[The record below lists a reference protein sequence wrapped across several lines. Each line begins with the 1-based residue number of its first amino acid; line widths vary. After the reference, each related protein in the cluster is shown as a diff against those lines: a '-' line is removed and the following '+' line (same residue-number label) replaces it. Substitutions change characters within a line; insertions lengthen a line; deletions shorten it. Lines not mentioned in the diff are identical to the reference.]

1 MFNCATLKAA
11 LVKIEMKDPILP
23 KSAVADYLFHFE
35 APPERISFKKQ
46 IKITGWL
53 LHRQGLPTYGIRGI
67 VRGALR
73 RRSIF
78 KARRKRSR
86 PLVAAA
92 YPDLPEAGE
101 SGFLLELELPA
112 GRSEVTIQVRDHE
125 KAWKTILVTHSWA
138 FPLAF
143 LGRIGLSR
151 VEHTLVTFLTELFAR
166 KAKSITA
173 AARSQLLTPIET
185 EPRCNTIKT
194 FTHAAGSAPREIKTV
209 HLFVTS
215 KSNLFIREIAELLC
229 AGFSAAGCE
238 AQLFVDQIPVG
249 KTEESKIQIVVT
261 PHEFFNLFLRYQL
274 PWEEIR
280 LLTSHLFLLGTE
292 QPESE
297 WFYSNLVM
305 APHARAML
313 DIHLSGVAG
322 YRASGV
328 QCFHLPLGYHP
339 SLEKAESLATSERD
353 VDICVLAAMTD
364 RREEFIAAN
373 ADWFAARNCHLRLVP
388 LGFAKT
394 ETTRSYLPAAKRN
407 ALLQRTKILLN
418 VHYSELPYFEWHRT
432 LIGLANRCC
441 MITEPCEGF
450 APLIPGKHLIMAKA
464 DDLITCCEYYLE
476 HEDEREAIAEAAY
489 HFVRERFT
497 QKDNC
502 RAFLQQIE
510 NAFPAENATAHFAFN
525 MGANAE
531 GELKAEPLPD
541 ALAKRISRKPIDLL
555 VSALREDLSNM
566 FRRTNRKSEP
576 IPKKPARTN
585 TADCVEILSEMRR
598 GYAERLDSEERARQ
612 RGDAIFRLLDNRPFD
627 RSAPAISV
635 IITLYNYATYIPECL
650 KSLEDSN
657 TAALPGGIEIVI
669 VNDASSDDSLAK
681 AISAQETSRHPVRI
695 VDKRFNTGL
704 ADARNIG
711 LEVARAPYAFILD
724 ADNMVFPRALEQLYN
739 KIVNDDSAAVYSM
752 LCRFEGDYSQRSGLL
767 SYFDW
772 DPQML
777 VERPYIDAM
786 ALFDRRQLI
795 EIGGYDTGLYKFGW
809 FGWEDYELWLRI
821 AQAKLP
827 VSFLPNVLCLYRH
840 HETSMNLTT
849 NIFDREL
856 VAHLYGKYHVLVGSY
871 PPKNR
876 ILGVDRLRFEDA
888 DRTTKRKRADATCA
902 TPYLPLPTD
911 AREARSR
918 PVSAA
923 DVPCMRKPL
932 PARNGDPG
940 ARGDWCG

>member
-1 MFNCATLKAA
+1 MR
-11 LVKIEMKDPILP
+11 EPIVT
-23 KSAVADYLFHFE
+23 KSAVADYLFHFD
-35 APPERISFKKQ
+35 APLERISFNKQ
-46 IKITGWL
+46 TKITGWL

-67 VRGALR
+67 VRGGLR

-92 YPDLPEAGE
+92 YPDFPEAAD

-125 KAWKTILVTHSWA
+125 KAWQTILVTQIWA

-143 LGRIGLSR
+143 LGRIGLPR
-151 VEHTLVTFLTELFAR
+151 VEHILVISLTELFAR
-166 KAKSITA
+166 KAKSSVTTF
-173 AARSQLLTPIET
+173 ARPELLESSESDPGGS
-185 EPRCNTIKT
+185 IKT
-194 FTHAAGSAPREIKTV
+194 FTPAPGSAQREIKTV

-215 KSNLFIREIAELLC
+215 KSNLFIREIAQLVC
-229 AGFSAAGCE
+229 AGFGAAGCE
-238 AQLFVDQIPVG
+238 AQLFVDQIPAEN
-249 KTEESKIQIVVT
+249 TEEDKIQIVVT
-261 PHEFFNLFLRYQL
+261 PHEFFNLFLSHRL
-274 PWEEIR
+274 PWEKIQR
-280 LLTSHLFLLGTE
+280 LAKHLFLLGTE

-305 APHARAML
+305 APHACAML
-313 DIHLSGVAG
+313 DIHLSGVAA
-322 YRASGV
+322 YRANGV
-328 QCFHLPLGYHP
+328 RCFHLPLGYHP
-339 SLEKAESLATSERD
+339 LLEQTDQSKHSERD
-353 VDICVLAAMTD
+353 VDVCILAAMTD

-394 ETTRSYLPAAKRN
+394 ETTRSYLPAASRN

-418 VHYSELPYFEWHRT
+418 VHYSELPYFEWHRA

-441 MITEPCEGF
+441 MITEACEGF

-464 DDLITCCEYYLE
+464 DYLTTCCEYYLE
-476 HEDEREAIAEAAY
+476 HKDERKAITAAAY
-489 HFVRERFT
+489 DFVRERFT
-497 QKDNC
+497 QRDNC
-502 RAFLQQIE
+502 RAFLQQIQKALPAR
-510 NAFPAENATAHFAFN
+510 NAPTHFAFN
-525 MGANAE
+525 TGANAGVPLE
-531 GELKAEPLPD
+531 TEPLPD
-541 ALAKRISRKPIDLL
+541 PLTKRISRKPISLL
-555 VSALREDLSNM
+555 LSALRDDLSNM
-566 FRRTNRKSEP
+566 LRRTNRKSAP
-576 IPKKPARTN
+576 IARKPKALTDPAHSIEVL
-585 TADCVEILSEMRR
+585 ADMRR
-598 GYAERLDSEERARQ
+598 GYVERFDSQERARQ
-612 RGDAIFRLLDNRPFD
+612 SGEPIFRLLDNRCFD

-635 IITLYNYATYIPECL
+635 VITLYNYAAYILECL
-650 KSLEDSN
+650 KSLEDSS
-657 TAALPGGIEIVI
+657 TAALPGGIEVVI

-681 AISAQETSRHPVRI
+681 AISAQETSRHPFRI

-711 LEVARAPYAFILD
+711 LEVARSPYVFILD
-724 ADNMVFPRALEQLYN
+724 ADNMVFPRALEQLYK

-752 LCRFEGDYSQRSGLL
+752 LCRFEGDYSHRDGLL

-772 DPQML
+772 DPRML

-795 EIGGYDTGLYKFGW
+795 EIGGYDKELYKYGW

-821 AQAKLP
+821 AQAKLR

-840 HETSMNLTT
+840 HETSMSLTT
-849 NIFDREL
+849 NLFDREL
-856 VAHLYGKYHVLVGSY
+856 VAHLYKKYHALVESY

-876 ILGVDRLRFEDA
+876 ILGVNPPQFEEVA
-888 DRTTKRKRADATCA
+888 RTIERKRADVACA
-902 TPYLPLPTD
+902 TSYRPLRTD

-923 DVPCMRKPL
+923 DVQCMRKP
-932 PARNGDPG
+932 PPSRNGEPG
-940 ARGDWCG
+940 VRGDWCG